1 MGGISKS
8 IPLLSSS
15 ANLEHKEILS
25 TPERI
30 KFAGLELKI
39 RELLLS
45 FIDIGEALECIR
57 KNRLYREEFDTFEQ
71 YCCKRWNFSRQRAYQ
86 LIEAAK
92 VADYLSTNVDTWPSN
107 EAQVRPLIGQPYDE
121 VVRAWKLAE
130 KLAGKKDI
138 SGRLVKEA
146 VVSLSEKY
154 SKPATEKTDDPK
166 TAAGSLRGADK
177 TLSTPEG
184 ERNQSEMVPDH
195 EAVSNLEVPPS
206 QTTSEKSNIPGT
218 SFELAD
224 GSVSAEHYFNGEDD
238 LLSADY
244 LESKLKSTKE
254 NNANA
259 PQHLRVEPEVLAMR
273 QDAFLELASAV
284 NRTSGASPSPTKR
297 DQIYWAVHDLQHLT
311 AFLRPVTSNAT
322 ESGKTPDGEG
332 E

>member
-1 MGGISKS
+1 MGENSTS

-15 ANLEHKEILS
+15 ASLEHTEVLS

-30 KFAGLELKI
+30 KFEGLELKI
-39 RELLLS
+39 REVLLS

-57 KNRLYREEFDTFEQ
+57 KNRLYREEFETFEQ

-86 LIEAAK
+86 LIEGAK
-92 VADYLSTNVDTWPSN
+92 VAEFLSTNVDTSPSN
-107 EAQVRPLIGQPYDE
+107 ESQVRPLIGQPYDE
-121 VVRAWKLAE
+121 AVRVWKLAE

-146 VVSLSEKY
+146 VVSLSEKE
-154 SKPATEKTDDPK
+154 SKSAAEKTDDPK

-177 TLSTPEG
+177 TLSTPED
-184 ERNQSEMVPDH
+184 ERNQSEVVPDH
-195 EAVSNLEVPPS
+195 ETISNLEVPPS
-206 QTTSEKSNIPGT
+206 QTTSEECNIPGIT
-218 SFELAD
+218 FELAD
-224 GSVSAEHYFNGEDD
+224 GSVSAEHYFNEEDD

-259 PQHLRVEPEVLAMR
+259 PQHLRVEREVLAMR

-284 NRTSGASPSPTKR
+284 NQTAGAAPSPTKR
-297 DQIYWAVHDLQHLT
+297 DQIYWAIEDLRHLT
-311 AFLRPVTSNAT
+311 AFLRPTSKQASKEVAT
-322 ESGKTPDGEG
+322 ES
-332 E
+332 

>member
-146 VVSLSEKY
+146 
-154 SKPATEKTDDPK
+154 
-166 TAAGSLRGADK
+166 
-177 TLSTPEG
+177 
-184 ERNQSEMVPDH
+184 
-195 EAVSNLEVPPS
+195 
-206 QTTSEKSNIPGT
+206 
-218 SFELAD
+218 
-224 GSVSAEHYFNGEDD
+224 
-238 LLSADY
+238 
-244 LESKLKSTKE
+244 
-254 NNANA
+254 
-259 PQHLRVEPEVLAMR
+259 
-273 QDAFLELASAV
+273 
-284 NRTSGASPSPTKR
+284 
-297 DQIYWAVHDLQHLT
+297 
-311 AFLRPVTSNAT
+311 
-322 ESGKTPDGEG
+322 
-332 E
+332 